1 MSGWG
6 QSKSATPETPKYG
19 REHMRAVF
27 ERQKARMNRTPVRMA
42 LVGKENTCKTGL
54 ALDLAGISDKKIVTV
69 LDFDN
74 SARETVAHLYPK
86 AKNIQVISLYDE
98 SDESIFNEDNTTNW
112 VALIEKVGWV
122 VNLLSEDIQEN
133 PDAHGAVIFD
143 GGSTFMKWCEYA
155 MTGVLLKRGVI
166 KEEGD
171 SFNQKEWR
179 TRNQL
184 FRDVINRV
192 HGLTLDKVFFT
203 FHLKDNK
210 TYVDVGG
217 GQKGLMK
224 IGEKVDWVDGTQR
237 IVSQQLFMQRY
248 RKKADDSAGVKGD
261 ASLGDDEWVVR
272 ATVEEIKG
280 KGMEMV
286 GSTHDILHIKKGKVT
301 WNGIPEL
308 KW

>member
-1 MSGWG
+1 MGWG
-6 QSKSATPETPKYG
+6 QSAAATEESTPKYG

-27 ERQKARMNRTPVRMA
+27 ERQKARQNRTPVRMA

-54 ALDLAGISDKKIVTV
+54 ALDLANTDKIITIF
-69 LDFDN
+69 DIDN
-74 SARETVAHLYPK
+74 SALETVSHLYPK
-86 AKNIQVISLYDE
+86 AKNINVVSLYDE
-98 SDESIFNEDNTTNW
+98 TDESIFNEDNTTNW
-112 VALIEKVGWV
+112 VSLVEKVGWF

-143 GGSTFMKWCEYA
+143 GGSTFMKWCEFA
-155 MTGVLLKRGVI
+155 MTGTLLKRGVI

-184 FRDVINRV
+184 FRDIINRV
-192 HGLTLDKVFFT
+192 HGLSIDKVFFT
-203 FHLKDNK
+203 FHLKDHK

-217 GQKGLMK
+217 GSKGLMK

-237 IVSQQLFMQRY
+237 LVSQQIFLARY
-248 RKKADDSAGVKGD
+248 RNKADEAAGVY
-261 ASLGDDEWVVR
+261 GDDTLKENEWVVR
-272 ATVEEIKG
+272 ATVEEMKG
-280 KGMEMV
+280 RGMELV
-286 GSTHDILHIKKGKVT
+286 GTTHDILNIKDGKVK
-301 WNGIPEL
+301 WNGIKDL

>member
-6 QSKSATPETPKYG
+6 KSQSAAPEQPKFG

-54 ALDLAGISDKKIVTV
+54 ALDLAGVADKKIITV

-86 AKNIQVISLYDE
+86 AKNINVISLYDE
-98 SDESIFNEDNTTNW
+98 TDESIFNEDNTTNW

-122 VNLLSEDIQEN
+122 VNLLSEDIQAE

-155 MTGVLLKRGVI
+155 MTGTLLKRGVI

-184 FRDVINRV
+184 FRDVVNRV
-192 HGLTLDKVFFT
+192 HGLSLDKVFFT

-237 IVSQQLFMQRY
+237 IVSQQLFMARY

-261 ASLGDDEWVVR
+261 DALDADEWVVR

-280 KGMEMV
+280 KGMELV

>member
-1 MSGWG
+1 MGWG
-6 QSKSATPETPKYG
+6 QSAAATEESTPKYG

-27 ERQKARMNRTPVRMA
+27 ERQKARQNRTPVRMA

-54 ALDLAGISDKKIVTV
+54 ALDLANTDKIITIF
-69 LDFDN
+69 DIDN
-74 SARETVAHLYPK
+74 SALETVSHLYPK
-86 AKNIQVISLYDE
+86 AKNINVVSLYDE
-98 SDESIFNEDNTTNW
+98 TDESIFNEDNTTNW
-112 VALIEKVGWV
+112 VSLVEKVGWF

-143 GGSTFMKWCEYA
+143 GGSTFMKWCEFA
-155 MTGVLLKRGVI
+155 MTGTLLKRGVI

-184 FRDVINRV
+184 FRDIINRV
-192 HGLTLDKVFFT
+192 HGLSIDKVFFT
-203 FHLKDNK
+203 FHLKDHK

-217 GQKGLMK
+217 GSKGLMK

-237 IVSQQLFMQRY
+237 LVSQQIFLARY
-248 RKKADDSAGVKGD
+248 RNKADEAAGV
-261 ASLGDDEWVVR
+261 SGDDTLKENEWVVR
-272 ATVEEIKG
+272 ATVEEMKG
-280 KGMEMV
+280 RGMELV
-286 GSTHDILHIKKGKVT
+286 GTTHDILNIKDGKVK
-301 WNGIPEL
+301 WNGIKDL